1 MMKKNIK
8 LVILFAIA
16 YICIAEAHFNNE
28 TTEKSKLEIDYEKI
42 ISRQSYI
49 DSIVTVT
56 IDSIGSKVNI
66 LKNKE
71 YNHKNFKELLV
82 KQADESVK
90 FIEDS
95 ESHYNEQCNILQQKI
110 SDLEKYKLFITED
123 ISIFQT
129 ETELPSEKNTPIC
142 LKDHFELI
150 RKVRQLKREIT
161 ELQENIDYE
170 LTRYKKQKLEQSK
183 LANVIYTLYDT
194 KYKTILPLYKYIKT
208 DASYYTLSD
217 SQKKYIYK
225 ILDDFREIES
235 KYFTKK

>member
-1 MMKKNIK
+1 MKKNIK

-42 ISRQSYI
+42 ISRQKYI
-49 DSIVTVT
+49 DSIVT
-56 IDSIGSKVNI
+56 IDSVITIHN
-66 LKNKE
+66 KNKYKQDE
-71 YNHKNFKELLV
+71 FKELLV

-150 RKVRQLKREIT
+150 KKVRQLKREIT
-161 ELQENIDYE
+161 ELQENIDFE
-170 LTRYKKQKLEQSK
+170 LTRYKQQKLEQSK
-183 LANVIYTLYDT
+183 LTNVIYTLYDT
-194 KYKTILPLYKYIKT
+194 KYKTILHLHTYIE

-217 SQKKYIYK
+217 SQKEYIYK